1 MKSIWSRAKS
11 EPRAQPFVR
20 VDGRDVPVVVRRFA
34 QAKGF
39 RMRYDAA
46 QGVLRLSIPARS
58 GEGRALEWARTQASW
73 VAAQLDASPVMVR
86 LAPGIA
92 LPVEGV
98 ERLILWNAGHAR
110 QPLLEAAELRVG
122 GPEASVGPRLV
133 RWLRARALTTLR
145 AETLDIAGRHGIAIS
160 AVAVGDPRSRWGSC
174 SASGAIRYSWRL
186 ILAPPEVRFATV
198 AHEVAHR
205 LHMDHSADF
214 HAAHRRLLGLDPREA
229 REWLRRHGAGLH
241 RFTA

>member
-11 EPRAQPFVR
+11 EPRAQAFVR

-34 QAKGF
+34 QARGY

-46 QGVLRLSIPARS
+46 QGVLRLSMPLRG
-58 GEGRALEWARTQASW
+58 GEGRALDWARTQVGW
-73 VAAQLDASPVMVR
+73 VAAQLDASPASVR
-86 LAPGIA
+86 LAPGIS

-98 ERLILWNAGHAR
+98 ERLILWDAGHSR
-110 QPLLEAAELRVG
+110 QPAMEDAELRVG
-122 GPEASVGPRLV
+122 GPEGSVGPRLL
-133 RWLRARALTTLR
+133 RWLRARALATLR
-145 AETLDIAGRHGIAIS
+145 AETLDLAARHDIVVSAIAI
-160 AVAVGDPRSRWGSC
+160 GDPRSRWGSC

-186 ILAPPEVRFATV
+186 ILAPSEVRLATV

-205 LHMDHSADF
+205 LHMDHSAEF
-214 HAAHRRLLGLDPREA
+214 HAAHRRLLGADPQEA

>member
-11 EPRAQPFVR
+11 EPRAQAFVR

-34 QAKGF
+34 QARGY

-46 QGVLRLSIPARS
+46 QGVLRLSIPLRG
-58 GEGRALEWARTQASW
+58 GEGRALEWARTQAGW
-73 VAAQLDASPVMVR
+73 VAASVAMVR
-86 LAPGIA
+86 LASGVA

-98 ERLILWNAGHAR
+98 ERLILWDAAHPR
-110 QPLLEAAELRVG
+110 QPVLDAAELRVG
-122 GPEASVGPRLV
+122 GPEQSVGPRLV
-133 RWLRARALTTLR
+133 RWLRARALATLR
-145 AETLDIAGRHGIAIS
+145 EETLAIAAQHDITIS
-160 AVAVGDPRSRWGSC
+160 AVAIGDTRSRWGSC

-186 ILAPPEVRFATV
+186 ILVPPEVRRATV

-214 HAAHRRLLGLDPREA
+214 HAAHRRLLGADPREA

>member
-11 EPRAQPFVR
+11 EPRAQAFVR
-20 VDGRDVPVVVRRFA
+20 VDGQDVPVVVRRFA
-34 QAKGF
+34 QARGY

-46 QGVLRLSIPARS
+46 QGVLRLSIPLR
-58 GEGRALEWARTQASW
+58 GVEKRALEWAGTQAGW

-86 LAPGIA
+86 LVSGVS

-98 ERLILWNAGHAR
+98 DRLILWNAGHGR
-110 QPLLEAAELRVG
+110 QPALDATELRVG
-122 GPEASVGPRLV
+122 GPESSVGPRLV
-133 RWLRARALTTLR
+133 RWLRARALATLR
-145 AETLDIAGRHGIAIS
+145 AETLDIAARHGIVIP

-186 ILAPPEVRFATV
+186 ILAPPEVRLATV

-205 LHMDHSADF
+205 LHMDHSAEF
-214 HAAHRRLLGLDPREA
+214 HAAHRRLLGADPRDA